1 MSLYYGIPI
10 LLIAAVVQSAWLEGV
25 QIMGGRPDLVLL
37 LVVTWSVIR
46 GAREGVVWGFVGG
59 ICCDLLS
66 GGSFGLWTLSL
77 TIVGFLTGQPWIHAL
92 GPTVMRLALMSALG
106 TGLGHF
112 VLLASMILLGY
123 VVDFGRGF
131 QTVALPAA
139 VLNFLLSPF
148 AFSFLVWFH
157 HRSRAQLG
165 GFAQ

>member
-10 LLIAAVVQSAWLEGV
+10 LLVAAVVQSAWLQDV
-25 QIMGGRPDLVLL
+25 QVLGGRPDLVLL

-46 GAREGVVWGFVGG
+46 GPRGGVVWGFVGG

-66 GGSFGLWTLSL
+66 GGTFGLWTLSL

-92 GPTVMRLALMSALG
+92 GPTVVRLALMSPLG
-106 TGLGHF
+106 TVLGHLI
-112 VLLASMILLGY
+112 LLALMILLGY
-123 VVDFGRGF
+123 GVDFARGF
-131 QTVALPAA
+131 QTVVLPAV

-148 AFSFLVWFH
+148 AFTFLVWFH
-157 HRSRAQLG
+157 QRSRTQLG